1 MQPELCVFDFSYSH
15 ISIMKEMKIDFVV
28 TWLDPSDPEW
38 QKQYEL
44 YKDAKGDKSKARF
57 REMNIFRYWFRAVEK
72 YAPWVNKVFLI
83 TNGKFP
89 DWINKD
95 NPKLVLVKHEDY
107 IPAEYLPTFNSCTI
121 ELHMHKIKGLSEQFV
136 YFNDDILLNDLTTP
150 EYYFKG
156 GLPCDYNKETCFN
169 VPIYTRT
176 DGFGIY
182 MSMLSDIGIINAHF
196 NRWYTVCQSPR
207 RWFGSHLGFKGL
219 LMSCI
224 LMKQRLFVGFSNY
237 HTEQA
242 YMKSTFEEVWEK
254 EPEFL
259 QASCTRFR
267 EDVIANPYLF
277 RYWQLA
283 KNQFYPM
290 KRKGEYFPLRK
301 SELGRI
307 EKVLQEEKYTSVCL
321 NDLPF
326 TSEEEFDDIYHSIQ
340 NMFEKKFPD
349 KSSFET

>member
-121 ELHMHKIKGLSEQFV
+121 E
-136 YFNDDILLNDLTTP
+136 
-150 EYYFKG
+150 
-156 GLPCDYNKETCFN
+156 
-169 VPIYTRT
+169 
-176 DGFGIY
+176 
-182 MSMLSDIGIINAHF
+182 
-196 NRWYTVCQSPR
+196 
-207 RWFGSHLGFKGL
+207 
-219 LMSCI
+219 
-224 LMKQRLFVGFSNY
+224 
-237 HTEQA
+237 
-242 YMKSTFEEVWEK
+242 
-254 EPEFL
+254 
-259 QASCTRFR
+259 
-267 EDVIANPYLF
+267 
-277 RYWQLA
+277 
-283 KNQFYPM
+283 
-290 KRKGEYFPLRK
+290 
-301 SELGRI
+301 
-307 EKVLQEEKYTSVCL
+307 
-321 NDLPF
+321 
-326 TSEEEFDDIYHSIQ
+326 
-340 NMFEKKFPD
+340 
-349 KSSFET
+349 